1 MLLSYNAD
9 LLPRVR
15 MLGRI
20 NYTEPWIHFSRT
32 IDEYVL
38 YVIRDGNMYL
48 QEAFSITS
56 RRGISSCLSRGC
68 ATRAISVRPAII
80 TMPISPTRKW
90 RGWRTR
96 TRPCRCLRK
105 SAG

>member
-1 MLLSYNAD
+1 MTMLLSYNAD

-38 YVIRDGNMYL
+38 M
-48 QEAFSITS
+48 
-56 RRGISSCLSRGC
+56 
-68 ATRAISVRPAII
+68 
-80 TMPISPTRKW
+80 
-90 RGWRTR
+90 
-96 TRPCRCLRK
+96 
-105 SAG
+105 

>member
-48 QEAFSITS
+48 QED
-56 RRGISSCLSRGC
+56 GIFYHLKAGDFFLLEPGLCHEGYQ
-68 ATRAISVRPAII
+68 RAI